1 MSKPAP
7 SPSRS
12 RNGRTGS
19 TTRAAVKNRPKH
31 LHSSAHQVSASPSQE
46 TSSQFTLKMRKS
58 LHRELARMAFDSNM
72 TMRGFIMNALK
83 GKGLSVTKADLVDRR
98 RR

>member
-1 MSKPAP
+1 MSRGAPNAKQTAPAP
-7 SPSRS
+7 KKRRRQPLQSER
-12 RNGRTGS
+12 GE
-19 TTRAAVKNRPKH
+19 KM
-31 LHSSAHQVSASPSQE
+31 
-46 TSSQFTLKMRKS
+46 SQFTLKMRES